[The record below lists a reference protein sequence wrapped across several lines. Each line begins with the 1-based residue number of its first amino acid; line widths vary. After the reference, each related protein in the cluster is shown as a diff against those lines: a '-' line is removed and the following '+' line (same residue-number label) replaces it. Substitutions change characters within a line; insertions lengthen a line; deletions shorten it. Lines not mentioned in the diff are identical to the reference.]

1 MRIILIKL
9 QVHSAVFTLRES
21 YRMTNSKGF
30 SQSTRRHFLAGVA
43 SLSLT
48 SCLVFLGLASPLATA
63 KAKELTL
70 YTARHYSSDDALYA
84 EFTRKTGI
92 RVNVISAGDQP
103 LIERLKS
110 EGPASPADVLLLAD
124 AARLWAADQ
133 EGLFQPLGSKALEK
147 AIPSDLRTTNW
158 VGLTTRARVL
168 VIDPKRIKAS
178 DVQSYSDLARP
189 EMKGLVCTR
198 SGSHPYM
205 LSLFGSLLV
214 TQGPEKTEAW
224 MKSVVSNLARPP
236 KGGDTDQI
244 RAVASGECG
253 VAVSNSYYYARLM
266 RSTKPADQ
274 EAIAK
279 TQLIWPNQ
287 KMAGTHINISGGGI
301 VKTAPNP
308 TNGRAFLEFLA
319 SKETQAAFAEGNN
332 EWPVV
337 KGVVTNNPA
346 LDKLGAFKADPMPVE
361 KFAAQQRL
369 AQQLVD
375 KTGWK

>member
-1 MRIILIKL
+1 
-9 QVHSAVFTLRES
+9 
-21 YRMTNSKGF
+21 MTNSKGF
-30 SQSTRRHFLAGVA
+30 SQATRRHFLAGAA
-43 SLSLT
+43 SLGLT
-48 SCLVFLGLASPLATA
+48 SFLIFLGLASPLATA

-92 RVNVISAGDQP
+92 KVNVVSAGDQP

-133 EGLFQPLGSKALEK
+133 EGLFQPLGSNALEK

-168 VIDPKRIKAS
+168 VIDPKRVKAS
-178 DVQSYSDLARP
+178 DVQGYSDLARP

-205 LSLFGSLLV
+205 LSLFGAMLV
-214 TQGPEKTEAW
+214 KDGPEKTEQW
-224 MKSVVSNLARPP
+224 MRAVVANLARPP

-244 RAVASGECG
+244 RAVASGECAL
-253 VAVSNSYYYARLM
+253 AVSNSYYYARLM
-266 RSTKPADQ
+266 RSSKPADQ
-274 EAIAK
+274 ETVSK

-287 KMAGTHINISGGGI
+287 AMAGTHVNVSGGGI
-301 VKTAPNP
+301 VRTAPNV
-308 TNGRAFLEFLA
+308 THARAFLEFLA
-319 SKETQAAFAEGNN
+319 SKDIQAAFAEGNN

-337 KGVVTNNPA
+337 KDVAANNPA
-346 LDKLGAFKADPMPVE
+346 LEKLGKFKADPMPVAQ
-361 KFAAQQRL
+361 FAAQQRR

-375 KTGWK
+375 KVGWK